1 MASTPQV
8 AALGRR
14 SSNRLTVV
22 ILVLIAVV
30 VIVGLTVAGHQV
42 GELRAR
48 SVLGCAELHPFSS
61 ERPNFT
67 PAPAR
72 PQAQAR
78 VWRRHRAGQAAA
90 DAGAVAPGRL
100 ASPSGSPARP

>member
-42 GELRAR
+42 GDSFSR
-48 SVLGCAELHPFSS
+48 VNGGLGA
-61 ERPNFT
+61 
-67 PAPAR
+67 
-72 PQAQAR
+72 
-78 VWRRHRAGQAAA
+78 
-90 DAGAVAPGRL
+90 
-100 ASPSGSPARP
+100 

>member
-30 VIVGLTVAGHQV
+30 VIVG
-42 GELRAR
+42 RAFHR
-48 SVLGCAELHPFSS
+48 
-61 ERPNFT
+61 
-67 PAPAR
+67 
-72 PQAQAR
+72 Q
-78 VWRRHRAGQAAA
+78 RRLEY
-90 DAGAVAPGRL
+90 GRR
-100 ASPSGSPARP
+100 GD